1 MKTRDIPAL
10 PSKYFIMILGIAL
23 FARILF
29 ILLTDPYLTPDLSN
43 YLTVANNIYQN
54 FCISGSEPQSRECVP
69 SWGGNQLPGYPVLI
83 ALTWSLIGKSTLSI
97 LILQSLLAS
106 LAICRLTYAIL
117 VHTQRYDVALSAG
130 MLLSLSPL
138 DVGFSRAVL
147 TETLAIGTTEWV
159 LAELILSLAERRL
172 RLVPLGLALVAAIFI
187 RYDAILLCLL
197 TAGVGFHLHPF
208 GTAVRRGAVV
218 ALIVTLPLTGWLYR
232 SVAVGLSY
240 FPSPAT
246 TREGLPYASH
256 IMQWGMT
263 WIDTPEQMARF
274 GWPLLEGSY
283 SSMRVPP
290 SAYVTRAEREE
301 VERLLAALSRQ
312 DLKPVPSEIENAF
325 ASLAIA
331 RKHSYPLTVFVYK
344 PIMRVVSLWGDVYS
358 SYGWPIGFRTSQS
371 VKIADAITHGGAR
384 GWVAMILK
392 YPLQATGKI
401 LLSGYKFLVILI
413 FIFALCITARQF
425 TSPNARAFD
434 IVWGLC
440 SYPNGF
446 FCKWSGAHHG
456 ISGISSKRF
465 LDFKSVAQLR

>member
-1 MKTRDIPAL
+1 
-10 PSKYFIMILGIAL
+10 
-23 FARILF
+23 
-29 ILLTDPYLTPDLSN
+29 
-43 YLTVANNIYQN
+43 
-54 FCISGSEPQSRECVP
+54 
-69 SWGGNQLPGYPVLI
+69 
-83 ALTWSLIGKSTLSI
+83 
-97 LILQSLLAS
+97 
-106 LAICRLTYAIL
+106 
-117 VHTQRYDVALSAG
+117 

-197 TAGVGFHLHPF
+197 TAGVGFHLHRF

-218 ALIVTLPLTGWLYR
+218 ALIVTLPLTGWMYR

-246 TREGLPYASH
+246 TREELPYASH

-274 GWPLLEGSY
+274 GWPLLGGSY

-290 SAYVTRAEREE
+290 SAYVTKAEREE
-301 VERLLAALSRQ
+301 VERLLAALSRRR
-312 DLKPVPSEIENAF
+312 LKPVPSEIENAF
-325 ASLAIA
+325 AALAIA
-331 RKHSYPLTVFVYK
+331 RRRSYPLTVFVYK
-344 PIMRVVSLWGDVYS
+344 PIMRVISLWGDVYS

-384 GWVAMILK
+384 GWVAMITK
-392 YPLQATGKI
+392 YPLQVTGKI

-413 FIFALCITARQF
+413 FILALLLRHANLPRQMRELLILFGAYAVVRTALLASGLVPTMEIRYIVETLPGLQVGCAVAIMF
-425 TSPNARAFD
+425 WMSPRPYLTDNLSNTSNVR
-434 IVWGLC
+434 LE
-440 SYPNGF
+440 N
-446 FCKWSGAHHG
+446 
-456 ISGISSKRF
+456 
-465 LDFKSVAQLR
+465 SVEE